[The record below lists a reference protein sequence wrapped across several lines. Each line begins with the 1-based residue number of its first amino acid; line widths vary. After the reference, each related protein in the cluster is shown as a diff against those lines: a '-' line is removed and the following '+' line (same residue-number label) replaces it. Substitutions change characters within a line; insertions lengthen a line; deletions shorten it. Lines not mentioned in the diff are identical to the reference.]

1 MQRVHRRR
9 IQRKL
14 FSHTEKTNFQLLHPV
29 WTGISEL
36 RKDEPFELRDS
47 RTFRIILSSDE
58 DGHSYYSCP
67 HLVPRSYSVLIDR
80 GRSGYE
86 IIHALGKRERMEQ
99 LHDDVILLQLLYQ
112 KP

>member
-1 MQRVHRRR
+1 M
-9 IQRKL
+9 
-14 FSHTEKTNFQLLHPV
+14 
-29 WTGISEL
+29 SEL
-36 RKDEPFELRDS
+36 RKDEPLEFRYS
-47 RTFRIILSSDE
+47 RTFRVILSSDE

-67 HLVPRSYSVLIDR
+67 NLVPRSYSVLIGR

-112 KP
+112 NP